1 MWITSA
7 CEGSFGSC
15 LSCGVFPS
23 GARGRASEKVSR
35 AARRKS
41 CGVGREASERGAGIV
56 GNRAGGD
63 ARLRSGWPGLVLILE
78 TEAQGGGAQAVV
90 RWLLKLSCGPN
101 HAGRPA
107 GQAQNK
113 SERLT

>member
-23 GARGRASEKVSR
+23 GARVRAREKVSR

-41 CGVGREASERGAGIV
+41 CGVGREASERGLESSGIEQV
-56 GNRAGGD
+56 GTRDCAV
-63 ARLRSGWPGLVLILE
+63 AGLV
-78 TEAQGGGAQAVV
+78 
-90 RWLLKLSCGPN
+90 
-101 HAGRPA
+101 
-107 GQAQNK
+107 
-113 SERLT
+113 